1 MKCLERNILNMI
13 FKSEEKLLQFLKDNI
28 AVVALVVAVIINVA
42 IRLSLRGFTNSDLS
56 VPLTN
61 WYNEL
66 KSTGGFAGLGHQL
79 NDCSYNLP
87 YLTLIAFFTYLPFSP
102 SDAYKVSSGIFDFVQ
117 AFAVAWFVYNIV
129 KDHKVNKAVLSF
141 IIAISSP
148 IVLLNSAG
156 WGQCDSI
163 YTAFTLIALVYLY
176 KEEFIKAFIFLGLA
190 LSFKLQAVFVLPL
203 FVFYYFTKRKFSIL
217 HFAIIPIVMEIMSI
231 PAIIAGRGIFDI
243 FKIYLNQTD
252 WYPRMSMN
260 YPTFWTIINNEYT
273 VDSAETYRILKVFA
287 IMTVALILGCIMYA
301 WIYTEVELNAKNL
314 IYMAFICVYTCVE
327 FLPGMHERYGYT
339 AEILLIVILFYNIR
353 FLPVAFTM
361 LLVLISTYGNFL
373 FNQLVDFTKLS
384 WINAIV
390 YFVSMT
396 LVMKDVYSTKFICK
410 Q

>member
-1 MKCLERNILNMI
+1 MI

-129 KDHKVNKAVLSF
+129 KDNKVNKAVLSF

-339 AEILLIVILFYNIR
+339 GEILLIVILFYNIR
-353 FLPVAFTM
+353 FLPVALTM

-390 YFVSMT
+390 YLASMM
-396 LVMKDVYSTKFICK
+396 LVMKDVHSTKFVCK